1 VPLDNNFSERELRK
15 VVLLRNNSLSAG
27 GEESARGLCVAL
39 TLTQTCRLLG
49 VNPYETLV
57 WALELVVPL
66 PDNSGFKAHDL
77 VPAAYKALQQREAE
91 RSGGV

>member
-1 VPLDNNFSERELRK
+1 M
-15 VVLLRNNSLSAG
+15 
-27 GEESARGLCVAL
+27 
-39 TLTQTCRLLG
+39 
-49 VNPYETLV
+49 NPYETLV